1 MIICLAYNEKISRF
15 GIDFDQKQPAL
26 FKKNSNSWFSGIYS
40 KKLLTLYSHIRIM
53 RTVRSEK
60 ATSKLRA

>member
-1 MIICLAYNEKISRF
+1 M
-15 GIDFDQKQPAL
+15 

-60 ATSKLRA
+60 ATSKLRNLKLTVSDKQFSNWLRSSAG